1 MIFIMLI
8 RVQNIFLATKNIEET
23 SQKFSI
29 FFRRKPNFI
38 GQSRKLGIDIISFGL
53 NKTNIC
59 LISPKNSGIWSE
71 KLNNFL
77 KNKGEGIFGINF
89 FSNDFNNDYN
99 NFVKNHLKVSGK
111 IESSFEGN
119 NDIEIKFSFFNIL
132 DKTIESLNILVSS
145 KIDFQDNKSSLKNNV
160 SKVNQLVIQTEDPDT
175 IKEIFEGKL
184 SIRLALDKTFKKWAG
199 RMLFFRLGGVTL
211 EVIEGKDIKQNS
223 EYFGIGWHA
232 DNYNKCYDDLIND
245 GFRLSEIRAGR
256 KEGTLVSTLKEPILN
271 IPTILIGLE
280 E

>member
-38 GQSRKLGIDIISFGL
+38 GQSGKLGIDIISFGL

-132 DKTIESLNILVSS
+132 DKTIESLNIFVSS